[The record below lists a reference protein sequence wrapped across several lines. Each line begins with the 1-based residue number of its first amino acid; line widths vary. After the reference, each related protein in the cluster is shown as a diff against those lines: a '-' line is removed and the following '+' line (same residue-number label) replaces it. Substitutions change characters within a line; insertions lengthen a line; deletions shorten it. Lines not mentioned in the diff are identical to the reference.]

1 MIAACTAVLFPSTS
15 AWCFTTSTLKEPSF
29 SSSQNSTLVGPHK
42 ERESILEPLPSLP
55 LPDRQGEEGRVFFNA
70 WQSLTTR
77 ITEELARPIAIGTI
91 LPFPEILQ
99 RRSICYVK
107 LVKGRVLLKTKSPT
121 CPVGGPVGGAPVT
134 CLLASLG
141 ARVSIP
147 VGVRDPCKEI
157 KILEISAWKHGF
169 LLLPQK

>member
-1 MIAACTAVLFPSTS
+1 M
-15 AWCFTTSTLKEPSF
+15 
-29 SSSQNSTLVGPHK
+29 
-42 ERESILEPLPSLP
+42 P
-55 LPDRQGEEGRVFFNA
+55 LPDREGEEGRVFFNA
-70 WQSLTTR
+70 WQSSTTR

-134 CLLASLG
+134 SLLAALG

-147 VGVRDPCKEI
+147 VGVMRPMQGNQDLRDLCMEAR
-157 KILEISAWKHGF
+157 ISITSTKMR
-169 LLLPQK
+169 LQRPLPGCRGIGQFRN